1 MLEIVGIYDF
11 NTSND
16 ESCRYRQMLEIVG
29 MYDLI
34 TLMNNDSITPLSKI
48 KLYQRFFISKELVY
62 MMNSLCLIFIEPIS
76 MVFGH
81 WN

>member
-29 MYDLI
+29 IYDLM
-34 TLMNNDSITPLSKI
+34 TLNVKS
-48 KLYQRFFISKELVY
+48 Y
-62 MMNSLCLIFIEPIS
+62 
-76 MVFGH
+76 
-81 WN
+81 